1 MIDKKMM
8 NFAIEEFDSAWQ
20 EFFEDKSEPKDDEE
34 DKKQQEEFYHWWLF
48 SIHLFIHLSRSLSSI
63 ALLSYKI
70 IPMIKFFLL
79 FFIFLIIFRFRLI
92 FKEFLPS
99 AIKLL
104 NCKIHHFLIYH
115 LLLSK
120 NLLQISMRI
129 GLIFSLKYSNSFFSY
144 EDIASSSIFSSLS
157 KNLSFRRR
165 SSFSV
170 IKLVKSVLISE
181 ELFIFS
187 IISPISALR
196 ESFIKNKSNK
206 SLS

>member
-34 DKKQQEEFYHWWLF
+34 DKKQQEEFYHWYNF
-48 SIHLFIHLSRSLSSI
+48 VRKQSDTGKTP
-63 ALLSYKI
+63 AEMYKEMYGEEP
-70 IPMIKFFLL
+70 PMIKFFLL

-120 NLLQISMRI
+120 NLLQISM
-129 GLIFSLKYSNSFFSY
+129 
-144 EDIASSSIFSSLS
+144 
-157 KNLSFRRR
+157 
-165 SSFSV
+165 
-170 IKLVKSVLISE
+170 
-181 ELFIFS
+181 
-187 IISPISALR
+187 
-196 ESFIKNKSNK
+196 
-206 SLS
+206 